1 MLLLCL
7 MCSHVLYL
15 PCTALYYTVLVY
27 RDFVAPVVLKE
38 EIGVEEQERTYARE
52 LQKHATVGGR
62 YRSELRNIVSGG
74 LKSFSSSV
82 EGGDESSGGSHRESV
97 SSGRGFER
105 NRLPSNAS
113 FGTTKDAAMIS
124 SILQS
129 LSPGADTAVPT
140 LGSGKSSNDV
150 STTRIANDPMS
161 SSISASLSRARK

>member
-1 MLLLCL
+1 
-7 MCSHVLYL
+7 VLTCPVPAVY
-15 PCTALYYTVLVY
+15 CTVLVY
-27 RDFVAPVVLKE
+27 RDFVAPAVLKE

-62 YRSELRNIVSGG
+62 HRSELRNIISAG
-74 LKSFSSSV
+74 LKSFSS
-82 EGGDESSGGSHRESV
+82 EGGDESSGGSRRESV
-97 SSGRGFER
+97 SSGHGLER